1 MMIRRCVAVF
11 ALCCSITCVAQ
22 TAIDLSVPDEVSH
35 RFMLED
41 LWSRFSISE
50 RINPFYLRADLDG
63 DGKPDYIVLVNE
75 KGTHQEYTALLLS
88 SEAKVRLYPSKG
100 RTSDGWTIVDQRY
113 LTQRTR
119 AILRATHREAFV
131 IKFGGP
137 GILEY
142 WDGKELRSQPW
153 GD

>member
-1 MMIRRCVAVF
+1 MMIRIYAAVF
-11 ALCCSITCVAQ
+11 ALCCSIACTAQ
-22 TAIDLSVPDEVSH
+22 TPTDLSVPDEVSR

-41 LWSRFSISE
+41 LWPRFDISE

-63 DGKPDYIVLVNE
+63 DGKPDYVVLVSE
-75 KGTHQEYTALLLS
+75 KSTHQEYTVLLLS

-100 RTSDGWTIVDQRY
+100 RTFDGWTIVDQRY
-113 LTQRTR
+113 LTQHMR
-119 AILRATHREAFV
+119 AVLRATHREAFV
-131 IKFGGP
+131 TKFGGP

-142 WDGKELRSQPW
+142 WDGKELKSEPW